1 MTKIN
6 LDELRAD
13 REAGTDGPW
22 RYHHDKYEGDAILAS
37 NKPIRWVVRR
47 YEDPDTGYDVVDIP
61 NEADARRIARL
72 PDLEAAY
79 LEAVEALRVAN
90 DAITEMFR
98 YYDGGEARGSYDGKP
113 ERDGLRKAGY
123 KTRALLANLK

>member
-22 RYHHDKYEGDAILAS
+22 HEAYDDDNGQAVVSGEHTEICTCWHHSVGSIEKQMHA
-37 NKPIRWVVRR
+37 N
-47 YEDPDTGYDVVDIP
+47 
-61 NEADARRIARL
+61 ARRIARL

-79 LEAVEALRVAN
+79 IEAVETLRVAN
-90 DAITEMFR
+90 DAITEMFH
-98 YYDGGEARGSYDGKP
+98 YYDGGETRGSYDGRP

-123 KTRALLANLK
+123 KTRATLAKL